1 MYQLRHSSFTP
12 PRSWLRSVARVLGR
26 ILSFNGYTTAVVRE
40 HAGPA
45 SSLKGRFIFAY
56 TCKLSSPACSRTRT
70 MSYNVLPRVLDCSR
84 ARACCRSIFMAVY
97 TGYYIAAAS
106 PQRRVSDI
114 TITKLSIPH
123 THPPQREASA

>member
-45 SSLKGRFIFAY
+45 GSLKGRFIFAY
-56 TCKLSSPACSRTRT
+56 KCKLSSPACSHTRT
-70 MSYNVLPRVLDCSR
+70 MSYKLTMYSHACSI
-84 ARACCRSIFMAVY
+84 ARALARAVVQY
-97 TGYYIAAAS
+97 LWPYILG
-106 PQRRVSDI
+106 VI
-114 TITKLSIPH
+114 
-123 THPPQREASA
+123 